1 MNQIYIYIF
10 EYKKEGGIIMPNL
23 ILDNEESLVL
33 KKMIARAEAEN
44 QNMEYE
50 FDPGF
55 ASYSCSCT
63 AHKKSCGW
71 D

>member
-1 MNQIYIYIF
+1 
-10 EYKKEGGIIMPNL
+10 MPNL

>member
-1 MNQIYIYIF
+1 MLFKIVNV
-10 EYKKEGGIIMPNL
+10 L
-23 ILDNEESLVL
+23 ILEGMVRYMVKLLLDKVEKNELAEMLEKAE
-33 KKMIARAEAEN
+33 KKFGAEG
-44 QNMEYE
+44 YS

-55 ASYSCSCT
+55 TVYSCSCT

>member
-1 MNQIYIYIF
+1 MAELFLNSAEKNELTEMI
-10 EYKKEGGIIMPNL
+10 EYGTEGY
-23 ILDNEESLVL
+23 S
-33 KKMIARAEAEN
+33 
-44 QNMEYE
+44 

-55 ASYSCSCT
+55 ATYSCSCT

>member
-1 MNQIYIYIF
+1 MSKLMLNAIEIKELENMIKSAEEQFGVSIYF
-10 EYKKEGGIIMPNL
+10 
-23 ILDNEESLVL
+23 
-33 KKMIARAEAEN
+33 
-44 QNMEYE
+44 

-55 ASYSCSCT
+55 ATYSCSCT

>member
-1 MNQIYIYIF
+1 MSKLMLSSAETVELKAMI
-10 EYKKEGGIIMPNL
+10 KSA
-23 ILDNEESLVL
+23 EERCGDST
-33 KKMIARAEAEN
+33 
-44 QNMEYE
+44 YS

>member
-1 MNQIYIYIF
+1 MSKLMLDLTDIKVLEEMIGAAEKKFGTN
-10 EYKKEGGIIMPNL
+10 EY
-23 ILDNEESLVL
+23 S
-33 KKMIARAEAEN
+33 
-44 QNMEYE
+44 

-55 ASYSCSCT
+55 ATYSCSCT

>member
-1 MNQIYIYIF
+1 MAELFLNSAEKNELTEMI
-10 EYKKEGGIIMPNL
+10 EKAEKKYGAEGY
-23 ILDNEESLVL
+23 S
-33 KKMIARAEAEN
+33 
-44 QNMEYE
+44 

-55 ASYSCSCT
+55 ATYSCSCT

>member
-1 MNQIYIYIF
+1 MAELFLNSAEKNELSEMI
-10 EYKKEGGIIMPNL
+10 EKAEKKYGTEGY
-23 ILDNEESLVL
+23 S
-33 KKMIARAEAEN
+33 
-44 QNMEYE
+44 

-55 ASYSCSCT
+55 ATYSCSCT

>member
-1 MNQIYIYIF
+1 MLKLMLNAVEFYELQQMIECAEEKFNNQDYI
-10 EYKKEGGIIMPNL
+10 
-23 ILDNEESLVL
+23 
-33 KKMIARAEAEN
+33 
-44 QNMEYE
+44 

-55 ASYSCSCT
+55 ATYSCSCT